1 VYCGIDNDTPTAIG
15 YYPTN
20 LLAGLATKASGI
32 AFGGLSRARRS
43 LPTPPMGSGYLP
55 SENAASISNL
65 QFVDQD
71 GQSTPL

>member
-1 VYCGIDNDTPTAIG
+1 
-15 YYPTN
+15 
-20 LLAGLATKASGI
+20 
-32 AFGGLSRARRS
+32 
-43 LPTPPMGSGYLP
+43 MGSGYLP